1 MTFNLIRILPYLSVI
16 CPWVLAAS
24 REFQAMPRHSEEIR
38 TAGMVS
44 WGLGLET
51 TTLNPNPNS
60 FVLLDTHT
68 W

>member
-16 CPWVLAAS
+16 SPCVLAAA

-38 TAGMVS
+38 TTDMVS
-44 WGLGLET
+44 WGLGLES

-60 FVLLDTHT
+60 FVLRST
-68 W
+68 